1 MDAGLRDIAT
11 PSAFLRDPSKRNMM
25 QSISGFVNVGG
36 AESSK
41 GKRGVGMNRS
51 GRSDIGS

>member
-1 MDAGLRDIAT
+1 M
-11 PSAFLRDPSKRNMM
+11 RDPSRRNMM

-41 GKRGVGMNRS
+41 GKRGGVNRS
-51 GRSDIGS
+51 GRSELGS

>member
-1 MDAGLRDIAT
+1 
-11 PSAFLRDPSKRNMM
+11 
-25 QSISGFVNVGG
+25 VGG

-51 GRSDIGS
+51 GRSEIGS

>member
-11 PSAFLRDPSKRNMM
+11 PGAFLRDPSKRNMM

-41 GKRGVGMNRS
+41 GKRAAGINRS
-51 GRSDIGS
+51 GRSEIGS

>member
-1 MDAGLRDIAT
+1 M
-11 PSAFLRDPSKRNMM
+11 RDPSKRNMM

-41 GKRGVGMNRS
+41 GKRAAGINRS
-51 GRSDIGS
+51 GRSEIGS